1 MAAID
6 AAITGTA
13 TGMLRDCKPRC
24 RKGCLLVQLG
34 GYQRLAM
41 PLEHLIQVE
50 EAVQPQQQQ
59 ALLQGGYMQ
68 HQPDQSLLPSQVRA
82 LCLDQRP
89 RYALKAQGL

>member
-6 AAITGTA
+6 AAITVLG
-13 TGMLRDCKPRC
+13 TGMFGKNCKPRC
-24 RKGCLLVQLG
+24 RKGCLLVQLT

-41 PLEHLIQVE
+41 PPEDLMQTE
-50 EAVQPQQQQ
+50 EAVQQQ
-59 ALLQGGYMQ
+59 ALLQGGYTQ
-68 HQPDQSLLPSQVRA
+68 HQPDQLLLPSQVRA